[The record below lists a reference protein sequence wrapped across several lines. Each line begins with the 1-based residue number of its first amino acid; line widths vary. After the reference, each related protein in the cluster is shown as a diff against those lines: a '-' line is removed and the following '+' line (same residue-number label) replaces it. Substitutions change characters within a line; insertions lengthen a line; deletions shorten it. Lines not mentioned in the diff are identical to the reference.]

1 VVRLI
6 DYPATNEI
14 RASTSLSRREH
25 LAPAVEVGE
34 ERIDL

>member
-1 VVRLI
+1 VRLI

-25 LAPAVEVGE
+25 FAPAVEVDE

>member
-1 VVRLI
+1 VRLV

-14 RASTSLSRREH
+14 RASTSLGRLEH
-25 LAPAVEVGE
+25 FAPAVEVGD